1 MRQFLD
7 SLLETS
13 PAYQVRRDSDG
24 FLLIGS
30 PEFAAEFN
38 TVVRQAAHDSGKD
51 FVAFP
56 VSDGERGY
64 SEMFILPLDEMPPS

>member
-1 MRQFLD
+1 MGRFLD
-7 SLLETS
+7 SLLEAS
-13 PAYQVRRDSDG
+13 AAYQVRQDDDG

-38 TVVRQAAHDSGKD
+38 IVVRQATDDAGED

-56 VSDGERGY
+56 ISDGGLGY
-64 SEMFILPLDEMPPS
+64 SQMFILPLDEMPPS